1 MVTAAESGVNIEMPR
16 YTSHKTVWALKIASI
31 VNVGTDTTTDE
42 GEIIEVHFVD
52 ARYASR
58 RINIGHKPVP
68 EAGWYLVQYADGYIS
83 FSPAKQFEE
92 GNSPAQAPADNP
104 QSTTTRLLSFGA
116 ALEALK
122 KGLKVSRTGWNGKG
136 SFIYLVP
143 VNSYKAQ
150 TGAAKSFF
158 GEDALV
164 PYRPYLALKTAQGDV
179 EPCAVSCSDALAEDW
194 EIVE

>member
-143 VNSYKAQ
+143 IKLRPEQPSHSSVRTHLSP
-150 TGAAKSFF
+150 TGHIWHSRQHRVMWNPVLSHARMHSRRTGK
-158 GEDALV
+158 
-164 PYRPYLALKTAQGDV
+164 
-179 EPCAVSCSDALAEDW
+179 
-194 EIVE
+194 